1 MKKYIIPLAVF
12 VILVL
17 SFDATV
23 LAAEKV
29 LPQVL
34 NSEADG
40 RRSLS
45 LVVYNGDL
53 AMVREVR
60 SVPRAAG
67 LFELRFNDV
76 ARKLRPNTVLV
87 NTGAEVEVLEQR
99 YTYDLLSTQSLLERF
114 IGRTVIL
121 ERIDKRTNTTQQIE
135 ATLLSL
141 NGGRIVKIGER
152 IEIDPEGR
160 FILPEVPE
168 DLTSRPYLA
177 WLMRGKDTGRSK
189 VEVSYLTTGVSWNCD
204 YVLALAGESTAR
216 LSGWVTLDN
225 RSGLE
230 YPDCELTLVAGEIHR
245 VPQVRPMA
253 EMMAVRTAGVP
264 KLAEERQAEGFRREK
279 LSEYYRYTLGRRSSI
294 GNKQTKQ
301 IELFR
306 LNEVKIHRRY
316 RLKSHRNFFF
326 SRVPVPLRDLK
337 VELYLEWVNG
347 GENYPGMPLPAGQM
361 RIYSQEPPAG
371 ATFFLGEDRIGHIPQ
386 QEKVSIA
393 AGRAFDLT
401 AERRQT
407 EFRKLS
413 NRQRQVT
420 LEITLTNRKKQD
432 VIIEVEENLPG
443 DWTMIKHSHEY
454 EEIDASR
461 IRFNPRVP
469 AGGKTVVKYSIKF
482 I

>member
-1 MKKYIIPLAVF
+1 MRKHIMPLAVSF
-12 VILVL
+12 ILVL
-17 SFDATV
+17 SFDTTV
-23 LAAEKV
+23 LAAEKA

-45 LVVYNGDL
+45 LVVYSGDL

-76 ARKLRPNTVLV
+76 AQKLQPNTVLV
-87 NTGAEVEVLEQR
+87 NTNAELEVLEQR

-121 ERIDKRTNTTQQIE
+121 ERIDKRTNTPQQIE

-141 NGGRIVKIGER
+141 NGGRIVRIGER

-177 WLMRGKDTGRSK
+177 WLIRGKDAGRSQI
-189 VEVSYLTTGVSWNCD
+189 EVSYLTTGVSWSCD

-245 VPQVRPMA
+245 VPQARPMV
-253 EMMAVRTAGVP
+253 EMMAVRAAGMP
-264 KLAEERQAEGFRREK
+264 KSVEDEQAEGFRREK
-279 LSEYYRYTLGRRSSI
+279 LSEYYRYTLGRRSGI

-306 LNEVKIHRRY
+306 LNEVKIQERY
-316 RLKSHRNFFF
+316 RLESHRNFFF
-326 SRVPVPLRDLK
+326 SRVPVPSRDLK

-347 GENYPGMPLPAGQM
+347 GENYPGMPLPAGQI
-361 RIYSQEPPAG
+361 RIYRQEPAG

-413 NRQRQVT
+413 DRQRQVT

-432 VIIEVEENLPG
+432 VIIEVEERLPG
-443 DWTMIKHSHEY
+443 DWTMIEHSHQY
-454 EEIDASR
+454 EEIDANR
-461 IRFNPRVP
+461 VRFNPRVP
-469 AGGKTVVKYSIKF
+469 ADGKTVIKYSIKF